1 MQGVRLYKYHGAGND
16 FLIRDT
22 VADGE
27 YPTFEQLQALAPSLC
42 ARYTGIGADGL
53 LVLDQIDGLWRMR
66 VINSDGS
73 CAQMCGNGSRC
84 VARHLF
90 ERHGVQSGN
99 FDLITGRGTLKI
111 SINSRDSEFMDAT
124 VDMGPPILDAPSIP
138 VIADIQADPLR
149 LALPTEYRTPRMPEV
164 IDGSFAAVSM
174 GNPHAIFIVDDLSNI
189 EIQAVGPVLET
200 ASVFPQRANI
210 HFAQVRSRTK
220 ARIVT
225 WERGAGATL
234 ACGTGACATLV
245 ALHLKG
251 LLERTADIQ
260 VPGGTLSICWR
271 KSDGHVMMTGR
282 AAFVAVV
289 NT

>member
-27 YPTFEQLQALAPSLC
+27 YPTFEQLQELAPSLC

-53 LVLDQIDGLWRMR
+53 LVLDQVDGLWRMR

-111 SINSRDSEFMDAT
+111 SINSRDSEFMHAT
-124 VDMGPPILDAPSIP
+124 VDMGSPILDAPSIP
-138 VIADIQADPLR
+138 IIADIQADPLR

-189 EIQAVGPVLET
+189 EIQAVGPVLEI

-271 KSDGHVMMTGR
+271 KSDGHVMMTGP